1 VIPRGVDRAVVG
13 GTSALGVAILAACVV
28 LADSPPLVYLR
39 LALVAL
45 AVSAAFVLD
54 DAATAAVDAVP
65 RTRRRRTADRLLAVA
80 VPLTVWGVGIAVFQL
95 RTPATPAAG
104 LLVEGAGALTVAVAA
119 AAVLRWAGRAE
130 PGEIAATVVGG
141 TMLAL
146 IVFDLPSWWPVP
158 LFPGDAGWPASTALW
173 SGLGVASA
181 VVVILASAD
190 PYRPSRP
197 VGMRSA
203 HVPWLAWSGGDPEPD
218 GDGRSSPGSSPRWW
232 VCRR

>member
-1 VIPRGVDRAVVG
+1 MRAGQAQGDPELLTALAG
-13 GTSALGVAILAACVV
+13 GDLAAMRT
-28 LADSPPLVYLR
+28 LYDRHAPWLSAR
-39 LALVAL
+39 L
-45 AVSAAFVLD
+45 
-54 DAATAAVDAVP
+54 TRRCNNPDAV
-65 RTRRRRTADRLLAVA
+65 A
-80 VPLTVWGVGIAVFQL
+80 
-95 RTPATPAAG
+95 
-104 LLVEGAGALTVAVAA
+104 
-119 AAVLRWAGRAE
+119 WAGRAE

-181 VVVILASAD
+181 VVVVLASAD